1 MTKLDL
7 TKEDRAYFTAKTKPE
22 EYEPGPV
29 RYLAVEGK
37 GDPSSEDFAAKISA
51 LYSTAY
57 TVKFD
62 CKAVGNDFVVSK
74 LEGQWWYDEQRFG
87 TPSMED
93 APRAIPRSEWEY
105 RLLIRLPDF
114 VTEAQVSSATKA
126 VVQKKGIAG
135 AAQVRMLELDEGRV
149 VQMLHVGP
157 FDKEPE
163 TLALMMAFMRE
174 KGMQKNGLHHEI
186 YLSDFR
192 KTPPEKLKT
201 ILREPVK

>member
-1 MTKLDL
+1 MIKIDL
-7 TKEDRAYFTAKTKPE
+7 VKEDKPYFTAKAKPE
-22 EYEPGPV
+22 EYEVGPMS
-29 RYLAVEGK
+29 YLAVEGK

-62 CKAVGNDFVVSK
+62 FKAQGKDFVVSK

-93 APRAIPRSEWEY
+93 APKAIPRSEWEY
-105 RLLIRLPDF
+105 RLLIRMPDF
-114 VTEAQVSSATKA
+114 VTEAQVSAATKA

-135 AAQVRMLELDEGRV
+135 AAQVSLLELNEGRV

-163 TLALMMAFMRE
+163 TLAQMMAFMRE

-192 KTPPEKLKT
+192 KTAPEKLRT